1 MPKSRNDRKNKAKKA
16 VYTPPVEA
24 VKPKISPRWL
34 APAMLTFGIVGV
46 LWIATYYIAGVDG
59 KIPFMAELGNWNLA
73 IGFGGII
80 ICVIL
85 STRWH

>member
-1 MPKSRNDRKNKAKKA
+1 MPKSRNDRKKKA
-16 VYTPPVEA
+16 VYTPPPSA
-24 VKPKISPRWL
+24 TKPKVSPRWL
-34 APAMLTFGIVGV
+34 VPTMLGFGIVGI
-46 LWIATYYIAGVDG
+46 LWIAVYYIAGTMVPVMQD
-59 KIPFMAELGNWNLA
+59 LGNWNLA

>member
-1 MPKSRNDRKNKAKKA
+1 MPKSRNDRKKKA
-16 VYTPPVEA
+16 VYTPPPSA
-24 VKPKISPRWL
+24 AKPKVSPRWL
-34 APAMLTFGIVGV
+34 VPTMLAFGILGI
-46 LWIATYYIAGVDG
+46 LWIAVYYIAGAQVPYMQD
-59 KIPFMAELGNWNLA
+59 LGNWNLA

>member
-1 MPKSRNDRKNKAKKA
+1 MPKSRNDRKKKA
-16 VYTPPVEA
+16 VYTPPPSA
-24 VKPKISPRWL
+24 AKPKVSPRWL
-34 APAMLTFGIVGV
+34 APTMLGFGIFGV

-59 KIPFMAELGNWNLA
+59 KIPFMGELGNWNLA

-80 ICVIL
+80 ICVLL